1 MAELILENV
10 TYRYPGTKQDVL
22 KGVDA
27 VFPAGT
33 VTAVMGRSG
42 AGKSTMLY
50 LLSGLDVPTTGRI
63 LYNGQVLKKSML
75 DAYRR
80 KETATIAQNYLLF
93 PTRTVLENVL
103 YPMQLAKLP
112 PEEAIPEAKKHL
124 ASVGIPE
131 ELHNRLP
138 SRLSGGEQ
146 QRVAIARALASH
158 CNVIAADEP
167 TGNLDEENADAVMAL
182 LKQLA
187 HEQGKTVIV
196 VTHDRFL
203 AEDTDRFYRLQRGLI
218 VETRTNT
225 GTQGSESAGKNI

>member
-10 TYRYPGTKQDVL
+10 TYRYPGTKTDVL

-27 VFPAGT
+27 VFPAGA

-63 LYNGQVLKKSML
+63 LYNGQELKKAML
-75 DAYRR
+75 DGYRR
-80 KETATIAQNYLLF
+80 TESATIAQNYLLF

-103 YPMQLAKLP
+103 YPMELAKM
-112 PEEAIPEAKKHL
+112 EKNAAIAEAKAHL
-124 ASVGIPE
+124 LSVGIPE

-138 SRLSGGEQ
+138 NKLSGGEQ

-158 CNVIAADEP
+158 SNVIAADEP
-167 TGNLDEENADAVMAL
+167 TGNLDEENADAVMDL
-182 LKQLA
+182 LKRLA

-196 VTHDRFL
+196 VTHDRLL
-203 AEDTDRFYRLQRGLI
+203 AEEADRYYRLQKGKI
-218 VETRTNT
+218 VEV
-225 GTQGSESAGKNI
+225 

>member
-1 MAELILENV
+1 MAELILKEV
-10 TYRYPGTKQDVL
+10 FYRYPGTKTDVL

-50 LLSGLDVPTTGRI
+50 LLAGLDVPTSGTI
-63 LYNGQVLKKSML
+63 LYNGQELKKSML
-75 DAYRR
+75 DGYRR
-80 KETATIAQNYLLF
+80 TETATIAQNYLLF
-93 PTRTVLENVL
+93 PTRTALENVL
-103 YPMQLAKLP
+103 YPLQLAKA
-112 PEEAIPEAKKHL
+112 EMEAAIVEAKRHL
-124 ASVGIPE
+124 QSVGIPE
-131 ELHNRLP
+131 ELHDRLP

-158 CNVIAADEP
+158 SNVIAADEP

-187 HEQGKTVIV
+187 HEQGKTVII
-196 VTHDRFL
+196 VTHDRGL
-203 AEDTDRFYRLQRGLI
+203 AEDADRFYRLRQGRI
-218 VETRTNT
+218 VE
-225 GTQGSESAGKNI
+225 A